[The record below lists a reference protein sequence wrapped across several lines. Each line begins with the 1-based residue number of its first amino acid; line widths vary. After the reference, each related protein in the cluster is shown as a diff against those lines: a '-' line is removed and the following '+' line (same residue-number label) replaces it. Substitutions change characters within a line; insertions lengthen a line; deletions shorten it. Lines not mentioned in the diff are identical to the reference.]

1 MFDTKTHVVELF
13 DKLIGE
19 GEEIKN
25 ISKKLY
31 FSGNKKE
38 IDPERYEAWKTSCLA
53 LLRSTFSS
61 SSPHYDNFKNL
72 KFFDHY
78 NSTRIYLGILR
89 GAKEDIINGYF
100 YHKDLMLSVN
110 IYDSLLIRSLR
121 YIEEGKAIKALGL
134 FEAVIE
140 EILIKIADYKKI
152 NRAKNDK
159 IKELT
164 GNFLKAK
171 IIDEE
176 ARKKLI
182 DIDGLCNTGEG
193 ITINHEDFRELLKW
207 SQSFLY
213 NYLGSTI
220 LILN

>member
-1 MFDTKTHVVELF
+1 MFDTKAHVGELF
-13 DKLIGE
+13 NKLIAE

-38 IDPERYEAWKTSCLA
+38 IAPERYEAWKTNCLT

-89 GAKEDIINGYF
+89 GAKDDIINGYF

-110 IYDSLLIRSLR
+110 IYDSLLARSLK
-121 YIEEGKAIKALGL
+121 YIESGSSTR
-134 FEAVIE
+134 AVGVLETVVE
-140 EILIKIADYKKI
+140 EILFKIADYKKI
-152 NRAKNDK
+152 KYSRDDK
-159 IKELT
+159 LSALAEALL
-164 GNFLKAK
+164 GAE
-171 IIDEE
+171 IINEE
-176 ARKKLI
+176 AENKLKEI
-182 DIDGLCNTGEG
+182 DSICSMEQD
-193 ITINHEDFRELLKW
+193 EDLNPEYFKELLKW

>member
-1 MFDTKTHVVELF
+1 MFNTKTHAVELF
-13 DKLIGE
+13 DKLISE
-19 GEEIKN
+19 GEEIKK

-121 YIEEGKAIKALGL
+121 YIEEGNSIKAVGL
-134 FEAVIE
+134 LEAIIE
-140 EILIKIADYKKI
+140 EILFKIADYKKL
-152 NRAKNDK
+152 KYSKEDK
-159 IKELT
+159 LKKLANT
-164 GNFLKAK
+164 LLKAK
-171 IIDEE
+171 IINEE
-176 ARKKLI
+176 TNKKLRDIESLCIATEGTVI
-182 DIDGLCNTGEG
+182 D
-193 ITINHEDFRELLKW
+193 HEYFKELLKW
-207 SQSFLY
+207 SQGFLY